1 MSSPMPK
8 LVYNEAKSTIIQTR
22 IVHQVGDYERN
33 FNCKWPQVTY
43 LLALHF
49 GDVNARE
56 IFSRSNFNYETYK
69 SMY

>member
-33 FNCKWPQVTY
+33 FKCKWPQVTY

-49 GDVNARE
+49 GDV
-56 IFSRSNFNYETYK
+56 K
-69 SMY
+69 